1 MDLFESAYQEGMK
14 FAKSNGNLNDY
25 ATLYNKMKS
34 QVRGMIP
41 YSYFEYE
48 YQDMIKKDKGK
59 THSETED

>member
-14 FAKSNGNLNDY
+14 FAKSNGDLYDY
-25 ATLYNKMKS
+25 ARLQNKLKS
-34 QVRGMIP
+34 EIRGMIP

-48 YQDMIKKDKGK
+48 YQSMIKKDKGE